1 MKIKIFVVLK
11 QKNLVYIN
19 EYNMDSK
26 YKWLEIA
33 RNLQSV
39 AQAGLTYTEN
49 KYDVERYE
57 QIMQLSKDIIAD
69 YSEINMEKIHE
80 VFKLEK
86 GYLTPKVDVRAVIF
100 SESKILLV
108 KETIDGKWAL
118 PGGWAD
124 VGLTASEVVVK
135 EVKEESGME
144 VRAEK
149 LLAVFDK
156 KCHPHP
162 PELYYVYKLFF
173 LCKKIGGNLKTGIE
187 TSDVD
192 FFGIDEL
199 PELSSNRNTLS
210 QIELMF
216 YLKSNPGET
225 LFD

>member
-1 MKIKIFVVLK
+1 MHT
-11 QKNLVYIN
+11 
-19 EYNMDSK
+19 K

-33 RNLQSV
+33 QSLQSI

-57 QIMQLSKDIIAD
+57 QIMQLSKDILSD
-69 YSEINMEKIHE
+69 FSEIRMEKLHDI
-80 VFKLEK
+80 FKLEK

-100 SESKILLV
+100 REQKILMV
-108 KETIDGKWAL
+108 KETSDGKWAL

-135 EVKEESGME
+135 EVQEESGLD
-144 VRAEK
+144 VSTVK

-162 PELYYVYKLFF
+162 PEIYYVYKLFF
-173 LCKKIGGNLKTGIE
+173 LCKEIGGTLKTGIE
-187 TSDVD
+187 TSEVG
-192 FFGIDEL
+192 FFESNEL
-199 PELSSNRNTLS
+199 PDLSTDRNTLS

-216 YLKSNPGET
+216 SLKNNPRET
-225 LFD
+225 LYD

>member
-1 MKIKIFVVLK
+1 MHS
-11 QKNLVYIN
+11 KN
-19 EYNMDSK
+19 
-26 YKWLEIA
+26 KWLEIA
-33 RNLQSV
+33 LNLQSI

-57 QIMQLSKDIIAD
+57 QIMQLSKDIIVD
-69 YSEINMEKIHE
+69 YSGINMEKINDLYA
-80 VFKLEK
+80 LEK
-86 GYLTPKVDVRAVIF
+86 GYLTPKVDVRAVILR
-100 SESKILLV
+100 ENKILLV

-135 EVKEESGME
+135 EVKEESGLE
-144 VRAEK
+144 AKAEK
-149 LLAVFDK
+149 LLAVFDT

-173 LCKKIGGNLKTGIE
+173 LCKKIGGSLKPGIE
-187 TSDVD
+187 TSDAG
-192 FFGIDEL
+192 FFRKDEL
-199 PELSSNRNTLS
+199 PELSPNRNTLS

-216 YLKSNPGET
+216 HLKSNPGET

>member
-1 MKIKIFVVLK
+1 M
-11 QKNLVYIN
+11 Q
-19 EYNMDSK
+19 SK

-33 RNLQSV
+33 RSLQSI

-57 QIMQLSKDIIAD
+57 QIMQLSKDILSTHSDIH
-69 YSEINMEKIHE
+69 MEKLHKI
-80 VFKLEK
+80 FKLEK

-100 SESKILLV
+100 RENKILLV
-108 KETIDGKWAL
+108 KEIIDGKWAL
-118 PGGWAD
+118 PGGWGD

-135 EVKEESGME
+135 EVKEESGLE
-144 VRAEK
+144 VTAEK

-173 LCKKIGGNLKTGIE
+173 LCKEIGGELKVGIE
-187 TSDVD
+187 TNDLGYFDSNN
-192 FFGIDEL
+192 L
-199 PELSSNRNTLS
+199 PELSTDRNTSS
-210 QIELMF
+210 QIERMF
-216 YLKSNPGET
+216 YLKNNPGET